1 MTEDTSPENL
11 RKFLES
17 DDLALVRMG
26 ISLAK
31 GAGVEVT
38 IKDLER
44 FLKSGDVETV
54 KNGVILADEAGIG
67 AEAVG
72 MLYDSYRYRIGTGP
86 FDIFL
91 STVPENLR
99 IKLLIEVI
107 GDDSE
112 RVSLDALEVLIK
124 IGEPVVGPLIKA
136 ATHLIDAGA
145 VQEWKIEMLG
155 QREVIQCWGLCQIA
169 TALGE
174 IGDARAVEILIK
186 IISDENADWECGSME
201 AAKAI
206 GKIGDERAVEPLVKL
221 LENEDWGVRESTEEA
236 LKKLGHEVK

>member
-67 AEAVG
+67 AEAVR
-72 MLYDSYRYRIGTGP
+72 MLCEP
-86 FDIFL
+86 L
-91 STVPENLR
+91 
-99 IKLLIEVI
+99 
-107 GDDSE
+107 GDE
-112 RVSLDALEVLIK
+112 EGNVRW
-124 IGEPVVGPLIKA
+124 A
-136 ATHLIDAGA
+136 AA
-145 VQEWKIEMLG
+145 
-155 QREVIQCWGLCQIA
+155 RE
-169 TALGE
+169 LGE
-174 IGDARAVEILIK
+174 IGDARAVEPLIGALE
-186 IISDENADWECGSME
+186 DE
-201 AAKAI
+201 
-206 GKIGDERAVEPLVKL
+206 DEH
-221 LENEDWGVRESTEEA
+221 VRMYVTDA
-236 LKKLGHEVK
+236 LKKLGHEV